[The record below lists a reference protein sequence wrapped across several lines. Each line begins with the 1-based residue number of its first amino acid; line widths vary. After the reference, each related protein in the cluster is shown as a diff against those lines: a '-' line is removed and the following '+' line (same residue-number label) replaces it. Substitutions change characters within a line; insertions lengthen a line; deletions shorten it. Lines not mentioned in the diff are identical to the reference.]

1 MELISDRDFSK
12 LKQIF
17 SKRLNLRKVLW
28 LKFTWFKYELLTPTE
43 SKVRAFC
50 FVQHLFVQGVDT
62 PPGVGGG
69 SRILAANGQI
79 GQFLAAEV
87 ILAAQAARLSSAA
100 KDLNRQ

>member
-1 MELISDRDFSK
+1 MHNPTSHGSWGSHATRCGRDAFDRRVLALRRTNQDVYVQDIGLPPVRFCGTKGGQGLI
-12 LKQIF
+12 
-17 SKRLNLRKVLW
+17 
-28 LKFTWFKYELLTPTE
+28 
-43 SKVRAFC
+43 
-50 FVQHLFVQGVDT
+50 DT

>member
-1 MELISDRDFSK
+1 MDANQQNGHNYLSSCSFHILTCRRCLDIGLPPVRFCGTKGGQGLI
-12 LKQIF
+12 
-17 SKRLNLRKVLW
+17 
-28 LKFTWFKYELLTPTE
+28 
-43 SKVRAFC
+43 
-50 FVQHLFVQGVDT
+50 DT

-100 KDLNRQ
+100 KDLNGQ